1 MRAKETLSLV
11 QTKKKRFS
19 FQGGN
24 YNAITTARAERGDGI
39 PQTESPPTVA
49 LAVYYVLR
57 RNAPKLGSYYTT
69 ACVLTTTSN
78 LGTRVPADKS
88 VPPNLLAVAIA
99 IRLDDSAALETV

>member
-1 MRAKETLSLV
+1 MRPNLAHTTL
-11 QTKKKRFS
+11 QR
-19 FQGGN
+19 
-24 YNAITTARAERGDGI
+24 
-39 PQTESPPTVA
+39 
-49 LAVYYVLR
+49 
-57 RNAPKLGSYYTT
+57 